1 MSVNKYK
8 CIYFSL
14 YTLSKHQSHLLH
26 HRLRSSFVSAE
37 VPPHKTTVQHHYKP
51 VTNSQRN
58 QTTRHGQPRIT
69 SLRADVQQKLKSGNR
84 PKQSVC
90 SSPQTR
96 IPPNTI
102 TQGSPGSDPLAVNPA
117 LNELR
122 LVLLG
127 KTGAGKSATGNTILG
142 NRCFNDEL
150 SMSSVTKECRRECG
164 TVEGR
169 KLVLVDTPGFFDT
182 DLTEE
187 QLKQEAIHC
196 LSLCSPGP
204 HVFLLVIPIERYT
217 EEQQRTVQMIL
228 EMFNEDISNHSI
240 LIFSHADRLRGESI
254 ERFVSKQNQK
264 VQDLVER
271 FGRRFIA
278 FDNTNPTN
286 REQVSRLLQ
295 KVDEL
300 LVMNENRYFTNE
312 VTEAMQKA
320 QKIIEERMQAVMDER
335 TRKIKEEVRKMA
347 DVRWR
352 AFISDMNEEKQETER
367 RRKRI
372 QDRIDRIKM
381 DIKKEDQNVRPI
393 LERLRRFR
401 ASLQKEL
408 ENMIQLEERR
418 MEEERERK
426 EREEREQKDL
436 DIWMQEEE
444 QRRLSEGGQKNLLS
458 LYCNKKKLMFMLTM
472 YLLGL
477 GTGFAPALLAIL
489 FPAAPAV
496 EAGLAAGLLTN
507 LLAAEG
513 WGFVWVAAGVAKA
526 AVLTHCSIQ

>member
-1 MSVNKYK
+1 MANQGLRHYGQMSN
-8 CIYFSL
+8 
-14 YTLSKHQSHLLH
+14 
-26 HRLRSSFVSAE
+26 RSS
-37 VPPHKTTVQHHYKP
+37 
-51 VTNSQRN
+51 N
-58 QTTRHGQPRIT
+58 Q
-69 SLRADVQQKLKSGNR
+69 GNR

-240 LIFSHADRLRGESI
+240 LIFSHADKLRGESI
-254 ERFVSKQNQK
+254 ERFISKQNRK

-271 FGRRFIA
+271 FGRCFVV

-286 REQVSRLLQ
+286 QEQVSRLLQ

-300 LVMNENRYFTNE
+300 LVMNENRHFTNE
-312 VTEAMQKA
+312 VTEVMQKA
-320 QKIIEERMQAVMDER
+320 QKIIEERMQAETAER

-347 DVRWR
+347 DLSR
-352 AFISDMNEEKQETER
+352 AEFIAAMNQEREKTD
-367 RRKRI
+367 RKRKLI
-372 QDRIDRIKM
+372 QAKIAQIQM
-381 DIKKEDQNVRPI
+381 EIKKEEQH
-393 LERLRRFR
+393 LQWFR
-401 ASLQKEL
+401 ASLSKEQENLRREMKKEKERIEKEEKKMKEL
-408 ENMIQLEERR
+408 EIWIQ
-418 MEEERERK
+418 EEER
-426 EREEREQKDL
+426 
-436 DIWMQEEE
+436 
-444 QRRLSEGGQKNLLS
+444 RRLSEAGQDNRVYLS
-458 LYCNKKKLMFMLTM
+458 DDKKKLFMLTI

-477 GTGFAPALLAIL
+477 GAGFAPTLLAFL
-489 FPAAPAV
+489 FPAAPVV
-496 EAGLAAGLLTN
+496 EAGMSAGFLAN
-507 LLAAEG
+507 LLGLGASQG
-513 WGFVWVAAGVAKA
+513 GGFVWAAAGVARA
-526 AVLTHCSIQ
+526 AGVKLAMMTRCSIQ